1 MVDQER
7 SPDLL
12 ADTLRGLA
20 AEHDP
25 RAPLVGFDLGEDR
38 FDLPAFTVEG
48 GQLPGRVAAGV
59 EEAGDKTVAVG
70 GGFELVGKDTD
81 LDRIPAG
88 PGRWRHGCGR
98 ARPVAKSLVDGQDA
112 VGGHPPQ
119 QIGSGGGERLPQRD
133 TKELTV
139 GQDELARAAGTG
151 QAADQGDFPGAAAG
165 ESATPLGTSSTSA
178 RPQPPHWPLPPAGAS
193 RSASTASTT
202 LWSCGTSTWRTR
214 SLRIHCWTWPRPTT
228 TPYATTWTRR
238 RDDAHVRGDSRGEDR
253 RRTPRRRPSR
263 QRRP

>member
-1 MVDQER
+1 MWE
-7 SPDLL
+7 S
-12 ADTLRGLA
+12 
-20 AEHDP
+20 HDP
-25 RAPLVGFDLGEDR
+25 SRSRLSTGRMRLAGTRHSRSAP
-38 FDLPAFTVEG
+38 
-48 GQLPGRVAAGV
+48 
-59 EEAGDKTVAVG
+59 VAVNACHNG
-70 GGFELVGKDTD
+70 TP
-81 LDRIPAG
+81 RNS
-88 PGRWRHGCGR
+88 R
-98 ARPVAKSLVDGQDA
+98 S
-112 VGGHPPQ
+112 
-119 QIGSGGGERLPQRD
+119 
-133 TKELTV
+133 

-193 RSASTASTT
+193 RSASTAFTT